1 MTYGREVK
9 INVGGGLVS
18 TRGCWLE
25 DVNAAKSIGGGGYT
39 GGGQSRLER
48 GGRDGLE
55 VILCADVCVHVGVM
69 INMVGWVPV
78 VHYSRSANIRL

>member
-25 DVNAAKSIGGGGYT
+25 DVNAAKSIGGGGVYWRGT
-39 GGGQSRLER
+39 VTIGAWRER
-48 GGRDGLE
+48 W
-55 VILCADVCVHVGVM
+55 A
-69 INMVGWVPV
+69 
-78 VHYSRSANIRL
+78 